1 MAKLLLKKSLRVAA
15 FLPALFLGVWL
26 INYTQKQSAPKA
38 DTADPFQIDLNL
50 APEVIEFDSFINYGT
65 PIESKH
71 VIMITSKRIEMPV
84 FDTTKTTDVVTPRVL
99 SPPEETDSPF
109 KQFLARLSREFFK
122 NPGTP

>member
-1 MAKLLLKKSLRVAA
+1 MAKPLLKKSLRVAA
-15 FLPALFLGVWL
+15 LLPALLLGAWL
-26 INYTQKQSAPKA
+26 VNYTQRQSASID
-38 DTADPFQIDLNL
+38 DTEDPFQTDLNL

-84 FDTTKTTDVVTPRVL
+84 FNTTKVTENALPSLL
-99 SPPEETDSPF
+99 SSAEEDNSTLKRF
-109 KQFLARLSREFFK
+109 IARLSRGFFK